1 MGSDGVAAV
10 RFSQVRMLVD
20 DFAGCFRFYGEL
32 LGLAATFGTD
42 TDDYASF
49 AAGDGTVALFRRSGQ
64 GDVVGLRLPGDSALL
79 VLEVDDVDAEA
90 NRLGEFLVASPV
102 SQPAWGGRVAYLR
115 DPDGNLIELFQQ
127 IPVEDA

>member
-1 MGSDGVAAV
+1 V

-20 DFAGCFRFYGEL
+20 DFAGCFRFYGDV
-32 LGLAATFGTD
+32 LGLEVSMGEES
-42 TDDYASF
+42 DDYASF

-90 NRLGEFLVASPV
+90 NRLGEFLVAGPV
-102 SQPAWGGRVAYLR
+102 SQPEWGGRVAYLR
-115 DPDGNLIELFQQ
+115 DPDGNLVELFQQ
-127 IPVEDA
+127 IPMEPA